1 MPLVSMAERPFMYL
15 RPLEHLQY
23 PVVQWIV
30 NSLLLLVVEVV
41 DQVLLVAVVLEEL
54 FITLD

>member
-1 MPLVSMAERPFMYL
+1 MYL

-30 NSLLLLVVEVV
+30 NSLLLLVVVAE
-41 DQVLLVAVVLEEL
+41 DMTLQVEVVLEEL